1 MSEKNSQQ
9 VTYAAGQLRETLPE
23 LEEAHPHAGL
33 VQDSGKRELINYL
46 ASVYDG
52 EITDTEIYQDIVRNE
67 ATDSLTDAVNAGN
80 VSEMQFAV
88 GMVNHDEKASDA
100 STQAWLRNAILDE
113 AYVGWITGGMGSGKT
128 DFALDRAD
136 DWHHATR
143 GRIATNVESAAERN
157 RPIEFINDFEGVE
170 SFFKESDS
178 HVLYILDETD
188 QQLSGKGK
196 DRQYADAL
204 ANTLK
209 LVRKGESDEHTYRG
223 ILLIGQSIRGASKE
237 LRRLVTMNGHLYH
250 KVSKKRVEI
259 YDDVVT
265 GELSSK
271 TPVRTLT
278 GVKRTRF
285 DFATGEESD
294 FDVSGALDNDDGELL
309 DSREKDIKTA
319 VLAVEKQGMSY
330 REAANLVDYGKDWV
344 GERVRE
350 WQHGEHSGIVGMSA
364 DGQERQT
371 ADD

>member
-1 MSEKNSQQ
+1 MGQENSEQ
-9 VTYAAGQLRETLPE
+9 VTYAAGQLREQLPD
-23 LEEAHPHAGL
+23 LEEVHPHAGL
-33 VQDSGKRELINYL
+33 VQDDGKRDLINYL
-46 ASVYDG
+46 TSVHQGDFR
-52 EITDTEIYQDIVRNE
+52 ETEIYQDIVRNE

-88 GMVNHDEKASDA
+88 GMVNHDEDASDA

-143 GRIATNVESAAERN
+143 GRIATNIESAAEN
-157 RPIEFINDFEGVE
+157 GPIEFIPEFEGVE
-170 SFFKESDS
+170 SFFKESSTD
-178 HVLYILDETD
+178 VLYILDETD
-188 QQLSGKGK
+188 QQLSGKGENQ
-196 DRQYADAL
+196 QYADAL

-209 LVRKGESDEHTYRG
+209 LVRKGESAENTHRG

-250 KVSKKRVEI
+250 KKAKTVVEV
-259 YDDVVT
+259 YDDVVS

-278 GVKRTRF
+278 GVKPTRF
-285 DFATGEESD
+285 DFDTGEETD
-294 FDVSGALDNDDGELL
+294 FDVSSAVDADAGDIL
-309 DSREKDIKTA
+309 DSKQKDIRTA
-319 VLAVEKQGMSY
+319 ILAVENQGMSY
-330 REAANLVDYGKDWV
+330 REAASLTDYGKDWV
-344 GERVRE
+344 GDRYRE
-350 WQHGEHSGIVGMSA
+350 WKNGQHTGVVGMSF
-364 DGQERQT
+364 DGQKPQT